1 MLLGTKRERLASA
14 KRQIR
19 TLELKKMYLMK

>member
-1 MLLGTKRERLASA
+1 MLLGAKRERLANA